1 MGRLIDARGEQHLPS
16 ALTIRVGDLLTL
28 GASGGHVR
36 SGAGVLELLGPFVPG
51 VIATNGQV
59 LSPIAAPNAVL
70 FLARGPG
77 VASIDVVTGDPWHG
91 PKRTIAMDIT
101 VEP

>member
-1 MGRLIDARGEQHLPS
+1 MGRLIDARGEQRLPS
-16 ALTIRVGDLLTL
+16 ALTVRVGDLLTFA
-28 GASGGHVR
+28 ASGGHIR
-36 SGAGVLELLGPFVPG
+36 SGTDVLELLGPFVPG
-51 VIATNGQV
+51 VIGTNGQV
-59 LSPIAAPNAVL
+59 LSPVAAPNAVL

-91 PKRTIAMDIT
+91 PRTTAMDIS